1 MGEKNQEIF
10 ETRFAPMLIHKDGV
24 SAIEFYKKAFDAVEV
39 KRWSNSD
46 GTIHV
51 AEMSIRGA
59 DFFLREEAA
68 DAGQFSPST
77 IGGVTSIIEL
87 FVEDPYLVVARAIA
101 AGAHELNP
109 VRDYEET
116 GFRQGI
122 VIDPY
127 GHRWS
132 LLRKIPR

>member
-1 MGEKNQEIF
+1 MGEKNQETV
-10 ETRFAPMLIHKDGV
+10 ETRFAPMLIHKDGL
-24 SAIEFYKKAFDAVEV
+24 SAIEFYKKAFGAKEI
-39 KRWSNSD
+39 KRWSNGD

-51 AEMSIRGA
+51 AEMSIGGA
-59 DFFLREEAA
+59 DFFLREVAA

-87 FVEDPYLVVARAIA
+87 FVNDPYQVAARAIA

>member
-10 ETRFAPMLIHKDGV
+10 ETRFATMLIHKDGV

-39 KRWSNSD
+39 KRWCNDD
-46 GTIHV
+46 GTVHV

-59 DFFLREEAA
+59 VFFLREETA
-68 DAGQFSPST
+68 DVGQFSPAT
-77 IGGVTSIIEL
+77 VGGVTSIIEL
-87 FVEDPYLVVARAIA
+87 FVEDPYQVAARAIA
-101 AGAHELNP
+101 AGSHELIP

-116 GFRQGI
+116 GYRQGI
-122 VIDPY
+122 IVDPY

-132 LLRKIPR
+132 LLRKIPT